1 MRKRIAIELQS
12 TPSIEVDGAMVA
24 QGLGLEVDTFRR
36 LMDERKITLLCER
49 GVGEDEGL
57 HRATFYHGKRR
68 LRLVLDRFGKVVA
81 NAGPD
86 AVVVD
91 PMI

>member
-1 MRKRIAIELQS
+1 MHKRIAIELQS

-24 QGLGLEVDTFRR
+24 QGLGLDVDTFRR
-36 LMDERKITLLCER
+36 LMDQHKIALLCER

-57 HRATFYHGKRR
+57 HRATFYYGKQR
-68 LRLVLDRFGKVVA
+68 LRLVLDRSGRVVV

-86 AVVVD
+86 PGVVD
-91 PMI
+91 PTS

>member
-57 HRATFYHGKRR
+57 HRASFYHGKRR
-68 LRLVLDRFGKVVA
+68 ARF
-81 NAGPD
+81 
-86 AVVVD
+86 VVD
-91 PMI
+91 SRGRPVAT

>member
-1 MRKRIAIELQS
+1 MPKDIAIELAGAAE
-12 TPSIEVDGAMVA
+12 IGIDGARVA
-24 QGLGLEVDTFRR
+24 QGFGLDVDTFRR
-36 LMDERKITLLCER
+36 LMDERAVTLLCER